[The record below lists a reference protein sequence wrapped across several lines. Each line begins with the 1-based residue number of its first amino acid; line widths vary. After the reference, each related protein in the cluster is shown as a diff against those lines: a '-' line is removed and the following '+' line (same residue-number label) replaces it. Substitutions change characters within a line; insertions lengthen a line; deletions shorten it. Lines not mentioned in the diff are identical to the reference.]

1 MKKIIF
7 IFICIF
13 FLLVSSTLFAQ
24 ESDTSETSEWNF
36 GIETDLYFIDQF
48 TFLPIFTANKDNLH
62 LEARYNYED
71 LKTASAWVGY
81 NIFGGD
87 DFEYFITPMV
97 GAAFGNTN
105 GIAMGLEFTLSVSGF
120 ELYSESE
127 YLFDFDSK
135 ENNFFYNW
143 SDLTYSPT
151 DWLWFG
157 ISGQLTKVYDT
168 DLETDRGI
176 LLGIAYKNFEFTGY
190 YYNAFTDDGFFMLAL
205 TTELL

>member
-36 GIETDLYFIDQF
+36 GIETDLYFIDPF

-87 DFEYFITPMV
+87 DLEYLITPMI
-97 GAAFGNTN
+97 GGAFGRTN
-105 GIAMGLEFTLSVSGF
+105 GIAPGLEFTLSVSGF

-168 DLETDRGI
+168 DLETDRGM

-190 YYNAFTDDGFFMLAL
+190 YYNAFTDDSFFMLAL
-205 TTELL
+205 TTELQ

>member
-36 GIETDLYFIDQF
+36 GVETDLYFTDPFI
-48 TFLPIFTANKDNLH
+48 FLPIFTANKDNLH